1 MRVVNPMIIEKVVGL
16 DLLAQPLKVGPY
28 VNKRRVEVDEVNRGV
43 SNVLAKHLD
52 IVAIVKLVEKVFT
65 HR

>member
-16 DLLAQPLKVGPY
+16 DLLAQSLKVGPY

-52 IVAIVKLVEKVFT
+52 IVAIVKLVEKVFA